1 MAGSAP
7 LQRETTLST
16 RTKDPTEGR
25 VPTRLRRK
33 LFSRSFRHRWQR
45 PRGSRLPPRT
55 APAFTAAEE
64 QPRLRHG
71 YGPRLRQELRRG
83 GDAGLGAAPVGA
95 WRRAVTLTWSSG
107 IWGKWKW
114 QSCRPRPPRVE
125 VRTPF
130 RINKEPTSGRWYA
143 FCARRPH
150 YVWPLFAS
158 TAPVFGFVRAR
169 TGVLRLGFLGEDRSW
184 APDQYCNHWKSCC
197 KIPDMLFILE
207 MKNTLHLDAF

>member
-16 RTKDPTEGR
+16 RTKEPTEGR
-25 VPTRLRRK
+25 VPTRPRRK

-45 PRGSRLPPRT
+45 PRGSRLPPLS
-55 APAFTAAEE
+55 P
-64 QPRLRHG
+64 LRRSSRG
-71 YGPRLRQELRRG
+71 YGTATVYGYGKSCG
-83 GDAGLGAAPVGA
+83 GDVGLGAAPVGA

-130 RINKEPTSGRWYA
+130 RPNKEPTSGRWYA
-143 FCARRPH
+143 FCAPRPH

-158 TAPVFGFVRAR
+158 AAPVFGFVRVG

-184 APDQYCNHWKSCC
+184 ASGQYYKHWKSFW
-197 KIPDMLFILE
+197 KIPDILFLMLEI
-207 MKNTLHLDAF
+207 KNTLHLDAF